1 MQESRKGRVSMTE
14 IEQEHAQAI
23 DFTQERLNRIERDM
37 AHMQKDLD
45 ELKTMLASFMKAITD
60 YNEEVND
67 ND

>member
-1 MQESRKGRVSMTE
+1 MLVSRKGRERMTE
-14 IEQEHAQAI
+14 EEQEHAQAI

>member
-1 MQESRKGRVSMTE
+1 MPVNQKGRVNMTE
-14 IEQEHAQAI
+14 VEQEHAQAI
-23 DFTQERLNRIERDM
+23 DFTQERLNRMEKDM

-60 YNEEVND
+60 YNEEAND

>member
-1 MQESRKGRVSMTE
+1 MTE
-14 IEQEHAQAI
+14 VEQEHAQAI

-60 YNEEVND
+60 YNDEVD
-67 ND
+67 EDE